1 MNSTPRTWEPGPY
14 GHHWVEKA
22 PEQDDRRYHSNPTLE
37 ALRTRTVALRPAIRG
52 GRRSSGARARRLE
65 EGGAPGRVRSGLD
78 PGGGAPG
85 RVRGG
90 LGGGPLPW
98 RGRAARKT
106 ARKGGSQ
113 VAAAATSATVC
124 RQKED
129 GGSGGAV
136 VR

>member
-1 MNSTPRTWEPGPY
+1 M
-14 GHHWVEKA
+14 
-22 PEQDDRRYHSNPTLE
+22 DRRQHSDPASE
-37 ALRTRTVALRPAIRG
+37 APRRRTTGLRPALKSG
-52 GRRSSGARARRLE
+52 GRSSGARARWPRLGRRSSRACAQWPE
-65 EGGAPGRVRSGLD
+65 SGGRGGAE
-78 PGGGAPG
+78 G

-129 GGSGGAV
+129 GGSGGAA